1 MNCVHNVYIQ
11 LTKGLVAGI
20 SIVLIVY
27 CYVNGEITGILSEH
41 IRIICV
47 TIDFYSQYQNGHRL

>member
-1 MNCVHNVYIQ
+1 MSTLPTVNCVHNVYIQ

-27 CYVNGEITGILSEH
+27 CYVNGGRTAIF
-41 IRIICV
+41 V
-47 TIDFYSQYQNGHRL
+47 